1 MGRTRRDFMTLAR
14 GAALMVVAAF
24 ALSAAPVTAAQ
35 TKMSRPFAGAKA
47 NTGTVTLSTS
57 GSVRTLTLSDDF
69 KAPDAPDPHWQ
80 VVDTEGRV
88 YLLQKLTVKGL
99 TGDKMNRSITL
110 PAYIKNAAKVQ
121 FWCAYAEVLLGEA
134 SFGTNSTN

>member
-1 MGRTRRDFMTLAR
+1 MDSNRRRVVSLA
-14 GAALMVVAAF
+14 F
-24 ALSAAPVTAAQ
+24 VTALTVITAFVFTTAPLAAQ
-35 TKMSRPFAGAKA
+35 ARTSRPFAGVKA
-47 NTGTVTLSTS
+47 NTGSVTLSS
-57 GSVRTLTLSDDF
+57 NGNQRVLTLSEDF

-80 VVDTEGRV
+80 VVDGDGRA

-110 PAYIKNAAKVQ
+110 PAYVKSVAKVQ

-134 SFGTNSTN
+134 SFGGNSTN

>member
-1 MGRTRRDFMTLAR
+1 MESNRRGFMTLAFS
-14 GAALMVVAAF
+14 AALMVIGALVF
-24 ALSAAPVTAAQ
+24 APGATAAQ
-35 TKMSRPFAGAKA
+35 TKMSRPFAGVKA
-47 NTGTVTLSTS
+47 NTGSVTVSS
-57 GSVRTLTLSDDF
+57 NGSVRTLTLSEDF
-69 KAPDAPDPHWQ
+69 KAPEAPDPHWQ

-110 PAYIKNAAKVQ
+110 PAYVKSVAKVQ

-134 SFGTNSTN
+134 SFGGNSTN

>member
-1 MGRTRRDFMTLAR
+1 MDSNRRGFLTTTCA
-14 GAALMVVAAF
+14 AALMVIAAVA
-24 ALSAAPVTAAQ
+24 LAPVASAAQ
-35 TKMSRPFAGAKA
+35 TKMSRPFAGVKA
-47 NTGTVTLSTS
+47 NTGSVTLSAT
-57 GSVRTLTLSDDF
+57 GNVRTLTLSDDF

-80 VVDTEGRV
+80 VVDTDGRV

-110 PAYIKNAAKVQ
+110 PSYIKSVAKVQ

-134 SFGTNSTN
+134 AFGSSNSTN